1 MLYVL
6 EVIVWIYKMCF
17 NCILFYLVMTYYC
30 FPMLSILYVC
40 IIKGIYIEEAL
51 CIFCFMIFLHRM
63 YSMNYIFYLVYNV
76 QFILCDV

>member
-1 MLYVL
+1 MFPFCHVL
-6 EVIVWIYKMCF
+6 FGYDIF
-17 NCILFYLVMTYYC
+17 L
-30 FPMLSILYVC
+30 LSNAFHIVC

-51 CIFCFMIFLHRM
+51 CIFGFRIFMHRM